1 MAEFRC
7 SKRVARVCQHQ
18 LSFLFLHSRLSN
30 QAKLGKTVSARQD
43 TNAPARGLSVTM
55 MIHLCLYV
63 CRYVRPI
70 RVQLEKGRLWRLQIQ
85 WKLSPLY
92 LKLTEPFLEL
102 AEVVSC
108 RLFSQIWNKLP
119 ALCDRQRIWT
129 LWATV

>member
-1 MAEFRC
+1 M
-7 SKRVARVCQHQ
+7 
-18 LSFLFLHSRLSN
+18 
-30 QAKLGKTVSARQD
+30 
-43 TNAPARGLSVTM
+43 TM

-63 CRYVRPI
+63 CWYVRPI